1 MAPRRNLELTRQ
13 LPTSFTASGSIR
25 NFYVTG
31 GNVMT
36 SEPSPA
42 VVPAA
47 EMPTVA
53 KILEFPTTRPRHA
66 RTSSGRGAIPNTIG
80 STVLSMARSASVTS
94 KNFSA
99 AIRPRDFQL
108 LTADGP
114 TPHSSA
120 TFAGPPSASRTSSMV
135 RSMDRDYSRNVE
147 LSTLHVSTMVTN
159 CGPCLKY
166 AMISERE
173 FILAMG
179 QRLKLLREMQQESQA
194 VFGERIGV
202 GDTAVSNYESGDR
215 VLDPYQALILNQ
227 KLKAPLGWLY
237 AGEEL
242 ELTDTFKAKMAAAQA
257 RIDAE
262 RARPSR
268 RGRPKGQ

>member
-1 MAPRRNLELTRQ
+1 
-13 LPTSFTASGSIR
+13 
-25 NFYVTG
+25 
-31 GNVMT
+31 
-36 SEPSPA
+36 
-42 VVPAA
+42 
-47 EMPTVA
+47 
-53 KILEFPTTRPRHA
+53 
-66 RTSSGRGAIPNTIG
+66 
-80 STVLSMARSASVTS
+80 
-94 KNFSA
+94 
-99 AIRPRDFQL
+99 
-108 LTADGP
+108 
-114 TPHSSA
+114 
-120 TFAGPPSASRTSSMV
+120 
-135 RSMDRDYSRNVE
+135 
-147 LSTLHVSTMVTN
+147 
-159 CGPCLKY
+159 
-166 AMISERE
+166 MISERE